1 MKKTLSKMLIH
12 SCMIIYY
19 ITKKHSYCYCLEA
32 FSTAETLKNHV
43 NDCSKLMVNKLF
55 KIPKKKKLLDS
66 KMENK

>member
-1 MKKTLSKMLIH
+1 
-12 SCMIIYY
+12 MIIYY
-19 ITKKHSYCYCLEA
+19 NNKKHSYCCCLEA
-32 FSTAETLKNHV
+32 FSTTETLKNHV